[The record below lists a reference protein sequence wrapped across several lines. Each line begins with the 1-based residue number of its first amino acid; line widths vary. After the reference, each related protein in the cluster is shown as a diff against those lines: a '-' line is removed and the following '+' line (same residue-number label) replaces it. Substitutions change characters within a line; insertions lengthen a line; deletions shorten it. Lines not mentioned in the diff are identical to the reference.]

1 VAGRVFISYRRA
13 DTANQAAWLAD
24 RLAGHFGRQQIVRDV
39 DSIQLGNDFA
49 DVIAAAVTSCDVLL
63 ALIGHQWL
71 AAAAGPND
79 FVRVEIES
87 ALTRGVQVIPVLV
100 DGARMPTAAELP
112 PSLAALTQRPPL
124 GLGAANPE
132 GDVSRLIQVLDQSIA
147 ERQSTQAGMA
157 VNQPTVTG
165 MAPSWGPPAVQA
177 SPSQPRP
184 SQPPPG
190 HSGPAQT
197 RRMRRRPRTWVIA
210 LAAAGVV
217 AAAVVAFVV
226 IPGGHPAS
234 SASSSS
240 SSASASSAAGSHNG
254 SSPKTS
260 DSPSPSAS
268 AKVLLADDFSTSK
281 AGWTDDVHATA
292 GAYTGSGAYRLSV
305 TGYNGQNELARPSS
319 AGSGLSGV
327 TPLNLDVS
335 VDVRTLSGAAQGYGL
350 GLAFRGDGNGNLY
363 AFLIED
369 HAVAIQ
375 KWVGDGARI
384 TGDPAPV
391 SVGDLHVGASG
402 RVRAVATTID
412 GGQAVHLELW
422 LNGKKL
428 VDYTDRDHPY
438 TRGYMGLYVESI
450 SDSPSTAA
458 AEFDN
463 FTAAQR

>member
-13 DTANQAAWLAD
+13 DTANQAGWLAD
-24 RLAGHFGRQQIVRDV
+24 RLAGHFGRQQVVRDV

-71 AAAAGPND
+71 AAAAGPED

-100 DGARMPTAAELP
+100 DGARMPAAAELP
-112 PSLAALTQRPPL
+112 PSLALLAQRPPL
-124 GLGAANPE
+124 SLGAANPE
-132 GDVSRLIQVLDQSIA
+132 ADVSRLIQVLDQSVA
-147 ERQSTQAGMA
+147 ERQATQAGLA
-157 VNQPTVTG
+157 GNQPTVTG

-177 SPSQPRP
+177 PPR
-184 SQPPPG
+184 QPPPG
-190 HSGPAQT
+190 HSGPAQIKSAQIQSAQT
-197 RRMRRRPRTWVIA
+197 RRMRRRPRTLVVALIA
-210 LAAAGVV
+210 CGVV
-217 AAAVVAFVV
+217 AAAVVAFVA
-226 IPGGHPAS
+226 IPGGGHPA
-234 SASSSS
+234 A
-240 SSASASSAAGSHNG
+240 SAAGSHHD
-254 SSPKTS
+254 SSPKVS
-260 DSPSPSAS
+260 NSASPSAS
-268 AKVLLADDFSTSK
+268 AKVLVTDDFSTNK
-281 AGWTDDVHATA
+281 VGWVDDAHASA

-305 TGYNGQNELARPSS
+305 SGYNGQNELARPSS

-327 TPLNLDVS
+327 TPLNLDVT
-335 VDVRTLSGAAQGYGL
+335 VDVRKLSGAAQGYGL

-375 KWVGDGARI
+375 KWVGDGARV

-391 SVGDLHVGASG
+391 SVSDLHVGASD
-402 RVRAVATTID
+402 RLRAVATTID

-428 VDYTDRDHPY
+428 VDYTDRDNPY
-438 TRGYMGLYVESI
+438 IRGYMGLYVESI

-463 FTAAQR
+463 FTAAQL